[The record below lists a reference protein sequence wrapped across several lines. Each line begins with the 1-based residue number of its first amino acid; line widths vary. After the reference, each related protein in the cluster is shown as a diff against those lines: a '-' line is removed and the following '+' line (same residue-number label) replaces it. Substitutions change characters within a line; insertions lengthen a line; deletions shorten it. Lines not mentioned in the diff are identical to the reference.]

1 MAVDAA
7 GAATDS
13 RVQSERG
20 VQPKREVKNTEYGLK
35 MQYKAESQN
44 EIELTFN
51 KKNQNFMCI

>member
-13 RVQSERG
+13 TVQSERA

-35 MQYKAESQN
+35 CNIKPKA
-44 EIELTFN
+44 
-51 KKNQNFMCI
+51 KRK